1 MKLLT
6 ACFHTLDLVIIRR
19 GHSRI
24 LLEPDDGAHN
34 ITKCLTDF
42 TGCLFDLRG

>member
-6 ACFHTLDLVIIRR
+6 ACFHTLDLFVIRR

-24 LLEPDDGAHN
+24 LREFDDGAHN
-34 ITKCLTDF
+34 IMKCLTDF
-42 TGCLFDLRG
+42 I